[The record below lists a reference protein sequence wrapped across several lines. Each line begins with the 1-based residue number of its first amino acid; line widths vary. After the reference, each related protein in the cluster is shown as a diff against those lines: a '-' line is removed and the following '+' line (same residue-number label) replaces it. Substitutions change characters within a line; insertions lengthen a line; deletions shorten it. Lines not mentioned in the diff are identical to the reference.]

1 VFVLCLVAVIDA
13 EVPNGVFRWGTNDD
27 SSILATWHFH
37 GFYFENH

>member
-13 EVPNGVFRWGTNDD
+13 EVPNGVFRWGINDD
-27 SSILATWHFH
+27 SSVFATWHFH